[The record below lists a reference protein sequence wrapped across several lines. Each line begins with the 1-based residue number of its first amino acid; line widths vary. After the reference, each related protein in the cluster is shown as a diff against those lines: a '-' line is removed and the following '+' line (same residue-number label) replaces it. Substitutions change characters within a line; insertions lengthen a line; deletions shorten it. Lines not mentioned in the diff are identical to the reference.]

1 MEDFKVGDKVIV
13 KDLRELNHDEFPCIV
28 PDMYQYINTIQTISS
43 IISLNGRILY
53 LLKNNDY
60 RWNALWLSSLEFDKK
75 MWK

>member
-13 KDLRELNHDEFPCIV
+13 NDLRKFNSYEPPGIV

-43 IISLNGRILY
+43 IISLNGGIVY

-60 RWNALWLSSLEFDKK
+60 QWNALWLSSLEFDKK

>member
-13 KDLRELNHDEFPCIV
+13 KDLRKFNSYESPCIV
-28 PDMYQYINTIQTISS
+28 PDMYQYINTIQTILS
-43 IISLNGRILY
+43 IISLNGGIVY
-53 LLKNNDY
+53 LLKNNVY